1 MNLKIMNFK
10 IVVYRSEK
18 VVEINTI
25 FKVID
30 ISFARVK
37 NAHFE
42 CNVNEKNLIG
52 WKSHEK

>member
-1 MNLKIMNFK
+1 MNFK

-30 ISFARVK
+30 IYFASVK

-42 CNVNEKNLIG
+42 CNANEKN
-52 WKSHEK
+52 